1 MRVFGSG
8 LSTQCVFLP
17 RHCSG
22 ARRAPLAWLGQRLRA
37 DLELGLVLSSTYI
50 YTHTYTD
57 TYAYKYTCTYMQ
69 FSPTPTPLGG
79 SSKTCFKT
87 SVVSRWAL
95 CSFRLA
101 AMTSSGSVTL

>member
-50 YTHTYTD
+50 YVYIYIHTHTQTH
-57 TYAYKYTCTYMQ
+57 TRTNTHAHT
-69 FSPTPTPLGG
+69 
-79 SSKTCFKT
+79 
-87 SVVSRWAL
+87 
-95 CSFRLA
+95 CSFHLHLHRWEEVLKRASRLPLCLDGLFVA
-101 AMTSSGSVTL
+101 SGLLL